1 MTKSTYELQ
10 HRAVLESLRERGS
23 MATYVIRNTVAMR
36 EGEKTAKWPGATTST
51 VLRACRR
58 LERQGLVE
66 QVSTSYRVMLSWR
79 ITPGGRH
86 VLNDIEVTEATHG

>member
-1 MTKSTYELQ
+1 MTKSTYVRQ

-36 EGEKTAKWPGATTST
+36 EGGGLAKWPDATTSA

-79 ITPGGRH
+79 ITQNGRR
-86 VLNDIEVTEATHG
+86 VLTDIEVTDATHG